1 MKKWGK
7 SYGVS
12 KLVRLED
19 AEEEAVGLN
28 HIKGGAIPRGKSPE
42 PRGWRLGRPYWG
54 KSPPMPSI
62 RYPSRGVA
70 DTKKSRCGA
79 EVSCSWR

>member
-1 MKKWGK
+1 VKKWGK

-12 KLVRLED
+12 KLVRRSDTEGEI
-19 AEEEAVGLN
+19 A
-28 HIKGGAIPRGKSPE
+28 GAPRVA
-42 PRGWRLGRPYWG
+42 LGSALLG
-54 KSPPMPSI
+54 QITPMPSI